1 MRKKPDTAEMVQ
13 EGLWADLIILKVK
26 DKTFKKYNLYSSEG
40 YCFYEKREDAE
51 DKIYYEYMSSGYQS
65 IEQINENVVSISKRD
80 EYEIA

>member
-1 MRKKPDTAEMVQ
+1 MRKRPDTAEMVQ

-40 YCFYEKREDAE
+40 YCFYEKREDTE

-65 IEQINENVVSISKRD
+65 IEQINENVVSIPKKD